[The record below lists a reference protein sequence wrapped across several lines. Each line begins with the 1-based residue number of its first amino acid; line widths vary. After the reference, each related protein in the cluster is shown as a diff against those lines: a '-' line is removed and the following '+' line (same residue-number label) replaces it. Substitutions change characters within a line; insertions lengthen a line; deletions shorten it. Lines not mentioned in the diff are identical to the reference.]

1 MNSPPITLKNLQE
14 RARFRFADGDD
25 IDELIP
31 IYGRFYSEAVY
42 KDHLTLDPAKVRDT
56 IETGILADIR
66 PHILAIADDHIVGFI
81 SYVFDRSFSVEPC
94 QVLMELYVVPEYR
107 RSALGRS
114 LVGLAIMEGQR
125 AGAGAFHAP
134 VASGMVEAKTLFNLF
149 SKAGFTQFG
158 YLLRKKL

>member
-1 MNSPPITLKNLQE
+1 MNNIPITLKNLRE

-25 IDELIP
+25 IDDLIP
-31 IYGRFYSEAVY
+31 IYQRFYAEAVY
-42 KDHLTLDPAKVRDT
+42 KDHLTLDPEKVRDT
-56 IETGILADIR
+56 IEDGILADTR
-66 PHILAIADDHIVGFI
+66 PHILAIADDHIRGFI

-94 QVLMELYVVPEYR
+94 QILMELYVVPEYR

-114 LVGLAIMEGQR
+114 LVGLAILEGQR

-149 SKAGFTQFG
+149 SKAGFTQIGF
-158 YLLRKKL
+158 LLRRKL